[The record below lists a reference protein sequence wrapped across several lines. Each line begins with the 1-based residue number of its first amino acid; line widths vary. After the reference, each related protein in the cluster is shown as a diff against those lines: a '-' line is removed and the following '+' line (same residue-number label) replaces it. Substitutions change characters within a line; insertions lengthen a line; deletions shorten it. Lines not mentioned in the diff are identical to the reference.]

1 VSKHY
6 CAKKRRYDNHPL
18 ASREWFI
25 KKLKEEHNLLNKPR
39 VPLYQLEK
47 ERAIAYLD
55 YKWLGL
61 KVEGAPDGTDE
72 EVLKYL
78 FRDNTRSYLTRI
90 YYRLH
95 WFDIQLETLSDN

>member
-1 VSKHY
+1 M
-6 CAKKRRYDNHPL
+6 

-25 KKLKEEHNLLNKPR
+25 KKLKEEHTLLSKPR

-61 KVEGAPDGTDE
+61 KAEGASDGIDK
-72 EVLKYL
+72 EVFKYL
-78 FRDNTRSYLTRI
+78 FRDDTRCYPTRI
-90 YYRLH
+90 
-95 WFDIQLETLSDN
+95 